1 MTQYIEQYWPDVMQN
16 GLNTLKPAIFGGGI
30 TVIGAVV
37 QGNAPVVFTT
47 TGALT
52 AAQSGS
58 IVQWNAAAG
67 FTITLPAPVV
77 GLTYSMSVGVSVTS
91 SNHKIIT
98 NAASVFLL
106 GGLQLGSVAGT
117 NAITVPADGSTI
129 RAVTMNGSTTG
140 GLIGTNFNLTCISLT
155 QWIVEGTVAGS
166 GTVATPFATS

>member
-1 MTQYIEQYWPDVMQN
+1 MTQYAESYDANIAQN
-16 GLNTLKPAIFGGGI
+16 GFNTLKPATFGGGI
-30 TVIGAVV
+30 TVTGAIV
-37 QGNAPVVFTT
+37 QSNAPVVFTT

-67 FTITLPAPVV
+67 FTITLPTPAV
-77 GLTYSMSVGVSVTS
+77 GLSYQMSVGVSVTS
-91 SNHKIIT
+91 SNHKVIT
-98 NAASVFLL
+98 NSASVFLL

-129 RAVTMNGSTTG
+129 RAVTMNGTTTG

-155 QWIVEGTVAGS
+155 QWVVEGLVAGS